1 MRNGDFSDNAF
12 GQPNSIQLTN
22 PNSTAG
28 APLMCSGGSPLP
40 AAADG
45 SQAAGTPCNII
56 PKSLID
62 PIGQKFMSLYPLPNA
77 NNPALGYNYVSEP
90 VRSLNEGKFDIRLD
104 ENLSSADT
112 LFARFSYDQAES
124 YVPGGAPGF
133 AEQAPFASN
142 QSIINHARNAVI
154 SETHVFSPTILNQIS
169 FGFNRV
175 FDYIKSQGTG
185 SCYANQLGIPNADL
199 GGNSCGLT
207 SVELSSPYWS
217 LGDRGYTP
225 FVGGTNVW
233 TFSDSLDVIRG
244 KHNIHVG
251 FNFRANQLNTVA
263 VGFPNGFWIVT
274 GQYTGDSA
282 ADLLT
287 GSTFIGLHDQEFGGG
302 NTGRRWKLNR
312 PFVQDDWKIGKN
324 LTVNLGLAW
333 ALMTPQSEVGN
344 RMSDFNPATGQFLV
358 AGQGGVGSS
367 AGIQM
372 DWTALEP
379 RVGVAWKPFGK
390 SNTVVRG
397 GYAIFHDSSW
407 NMGAQ
412 GLWQNPPYYAESF
425 EAGGK
430 MAQGFQTYSSP
441 PPTADFGGT
450 INSQDTN
457 FKQGRVQQFNINV
470 EHELP
475 GQIVVTAGYA
485 GSRASHILEFGNNI
499 NVGSPSACGTVTGY
513 TLGCGPG
520 GAAFGTPYPAFPY
533 AEIDSIFDTG
543 RAHYNSLQIK
553 AETKSTRYGIYGL
566 IGYTYSRAYDNGFS
580 DGLGS
585 VIGATYFPLPNY
597 QNLDWGL
604 SQINVN
610 QDFTASII
618 YQLPFGKGRK
628 WGNTWNGVAN
638 AIGGGWEV
646 TVIEKATSGFPIFV
660 VDSINNSGAGLL
672 DTNSFSLIRPNQ
684 VCNPV
689 LSHPTLS
696 EWFNPSCFAQPAPGQ
711 LGNAKRT
718 PLSGPDFVN
727 TDFSIIKHFV
737 PREGWRLDFRTEI
750 FNLFNHPQFGA
761 PGYSGAGYGADFASP
776 STFSNIN
783 YTVNNPRLV
792 QFALKLAF

>member
-1 MRNGDFSDNAF
+1 
-12 GQPNSIQLTN
+12 
-22 PNSTAG
+22 
-28 APLMCSGGSPLP
+28 
-40 AAADG
+40 
-45 SQAAGTPCNII
+45 
-56 PKSLID
+56 LINL
-62 PIGQKFMSLYPLPNA
+62 FPLPNA
-77 NNPALGYNYVSEP
+77 NNPALGYNYVSQP
-90 VRSLNEGKFDIRLD
+90 VRRLDEGKFDIRLD
-104 ENLSSADT
+104 ENLSSTDT
-112 LFARFSYDQAES
+112 FFARFSYDQAQS

-133 AEQAPFASN
+133 AEQGAFASN
-142 QSIINHARNAVI
+142 QSIANHARNAAI
-154 SETHVFSPTILNQIS
+154 SETHIFSPTTVNQFS
-169 FGFNRV
+169 FGFNRI
-175 FDYIKSQGTG
+175 FDYITSQGTG
-185 SCYANQLGIPNADL
+185 SCYANTLGIPNADL

-233 TFSDSLDVIRG
+233 TTSDSFDMVRG
-244 KHNIHVG
+244 KHNIRFG
-251 FNFRANQLNTVA
+251 GSLRANQLNTVA
-263 VGFPNGFWIVT
+263 VGFPNGFWVVA
-274 GQYTGDSA
+274 GQATGDAA

-287 GSTFIGLHDQEFGGG
+287 GWTAIGLHDQEFGGG
-302 NTGRRWKLNR
+302 NTGRRWKLYR
-312 PFVQDDWKIGKN
+312 PYIQDDWRVSKN
-324 LTVNLGLAW
+324 LTLNLGLAW

-358 AGQGGVGSS
+358 AGQGGVGAS

-379 RVGVAWKPFGK
+379 RVGVAWKPFGN

-407 NMGAQ
+407 NQGAQ

-425 EAGGK
+425 EAGGN
-430 MAQGFQTYSSP
+430 MSQGFQVFSAP
-441 PPTADFGGT
+441 PKPADFEGT
-450 INSQDTN
+450 ILAQDTN
-457 FKQGRVQQFNINV
+457 FKQGRIQQFNVNV
-470 EHELP
+470 EQQLP
-475 GQIVVTAGYA
+475 GQIVLTAGYA

-499 NVGSPSACGTVTGY
+499 NVSSPSACGTVTGY

-520 GAAFGTPYPAFPY
+520 GAAYGTPYPAFPFS
-533 AEIDSIFDTG
+533 EIDAIYDAG

-585 VIGATYFPLPNY
+585 VIGATYFPAPNY
-597 QNLDWGL
+597 QTLDWGL
-604 SQINVN
+604 SQINLN
-610 QDFTASII
+610 QNFTASII
-618 YQLPFGKGRK
+618 YQLPFGKGKK
-628 WGNTWNGVAN
+628 WGNNWSGAAN
-638 AIGGGWEV
+638 AIGGGWEL
-646 TVIEKATSGFPIFV
+646 TVIEKATSGFPVFV
-660 VDSINNSGAGLL
+660 VDSNNTSGAGFLN
-672 DTNSFSLIRPNQ
+672 TNAQSLIRPNQ

-689 LSHPTLS
+689 LSNPTLS

-711 LGNAKRT
+711 LGNANRT

-737 PREGWRLDFRTEI
+737 PRENWRLDFRTEI

-761 PGYSGAGYGADFASP
+761 PGGNGYGADFASP
-776 STFSNIN
+776 STFANIN